1 MIDEARVWTT
11 LNTIVDPCSRAAGV
25 PAGIAEMGLVRQLEV
40 QHSPEGTSIRVVI
53 GVTEPGCLMGAAF
66 VNDARKLLR
75 ALPGVAEVHVS
86 MDQAFDWTPEEM
98 SPAYQARLE
107 QLRQVR
113 RVAWGIM
120 PRNARERAVS
130 PGSPGVPSTIGAP

>member
-11 LNTIVDPCSRAAGV
+11 LNTIVDPCSRAAGA

-40 QHSPEGTSIRVVI
+40 HHSPG

-66 VNDARKLLR
+66 VNDARLRLR

-86 MDQAFDWTPEEM
+86 MDHAFDWTPADM

-107 QLRQVR
+107 QLRQR
-113 RVAWGIM
+113 RRAAVGLI
-120 PRNARERAVS
+120 PLHAR
-130 PGSPGVPSTIGAP
+130 

>member
-11 LNTIVDPCSRAAGV
+11 LNTIVDPCSRAAGA

-40 QHSPEGTSIRVVI
+40 HQSPGGASIRVVI

-66 VNDARKLLR
+66 VNDARLR
-75 ALPGVAEVHVS
+75 LRELPGVAEVHVS
-86 MDQAFDWTPEEM
+86 MDHAFDWTPADM

-107 QLRQVR
+107 QLRQR
-113 RVAWGIM
+113 RRAAVGLI
-120 PRNARERAVS
+120 PLQAR
-130 PGSPGVPSTIGAP
+130 